1 MKSIK
6 IFSKSQFSVLW
17 WSGTLSSFGDWATLF
32 ASVALA
38 SYLGSEGGNS
48 ELTAVIPIV
57 ARIIPALMSSFA
69 GILADRFNKKNVIII
84 CDLSRMV
91 IVLGLFFTTTLIQLF
106 LINFLSEIFS
116 LIRQPSRESVVPE
129 VVDNEY
135 LVKANSLFTVGT
147 YASLPLASL
156 AFGVI
161 SDNSLIEGIV
171 SYGNGW
177 NGSVIFVIDSVT
189 FLISSFL
196 LLYLKT
202 DSPNKNIEK
211 QSNVLGDL
219 KEGLNYFLSVQELR
233 TVTTSISL
241 SLVGAG
247 ALFVLGNTYLTE
259 SLKFTQSSFG
269 FMIASFGFGIIFTM
283 VILSYFVTSFSRI
296 PFFIGISMVITGLS
310 LLFAFN
316 SSEFST
322 ILFFIFISGIGSGSV
337 YLLTISY
344 LQSTTDKNLR
354 GRVFGNFYTIGRLSI
369 LLSLFISG
377 FAANFINQYF
387 EFDGVLFVLRISSG
401 FILLSGLI
409 TFVKGYRTII
419 KDFGFENS
427 NFNKLRLNLDTDE
440 DEPL

>member
-69 GILADRFNKKNVIII
+69 GILADRFNKKNVMII

-196 LLYLKT
+196 LLYLRT
-202 DSPNKNIEK
+202 DSPYKNIEK

-233 TVTTSISL
+233 IVTTSISL

-409 TFVKGYRTII
+409 TFLKGYRTII

>member
-48 ELTAVIPIV
+48 ELTAVIPVV

-69 GILADRFNKKNVIII
+69 GILADRFNKKNVMII

-116 LIRQPSRESVVPE
+116 LIRQPSRESIVPE
-129 VVDNEY
+129 VVDDDY

-147 YASLPLASL
+147 YASLPIASL
-156 AFGVI
+156 AFGVV

-177 NGSVIFVIDSVT
+177 NGSVIFVIDSIT

-196 LLYLKT
+196 LLYLNT
-202 DSPNKNIEK
+202 DSPNKNIKK
-211 QSNVLGDL
+211 QSNVLSDL
-219 KEGLNYFLSVQELR
+219 REGLNYFLSIQELR
-233 TVTTSISL
+233 IVTTSISL

-344 LQSTTDKNLR
+344 LQSTTDKKLR

>member
-6 IFSKSQFSVLW
+6 IFSRSQFSVLW

-69 GILADRFNKKNVIII
+69 GILADRFNKKNVMII

-91 IVLGLFFTTTLIQLF
+91 IVLGLFFTTTLFQLF

-129 VVDNEY
+129 VVNDEY

-147 YASLPLASL
+147 YFSLPLASL

-202 DSPNKNIEK
+202 DSPYKNIKK

-219 KEGLNYFLSVQELR
+219 REGLNYFLSVQELR
-233 TVTTSISL
+233 TVTKSISL

-269 FMIASFGFGIIFTM
+269 FMIASFGFGIVFTM

-296 PFFIGISMVITGLS
+296 PFFIGISMVLTGLS

-387 EFDGVLFVLRISSG
+387 EFDGVLFVLRLSSG

>member
-48 ELTAVIPIV
+48 ELTAVIPVV

-69 GILADRFNKKNVIII
+69 GILADRFNKKNVMII

-116 LIRQPSRESVVPE
+116 LIRQPSRESIVPE
-129 VVDNEY
+129 VVDDDY

-147 YASLPLASL
+147 YASLPIASL
-156 AFGVI
+156 AFGVV

-177 NGSVIFVIDSVT
+177 NGSVIFVIDSIT

-196 LLYLKT
+196 LLYLNT
-202 DSPNKNIEK
+202 DSPNKNIKK
-211 QSNVLGDL
+211 QSNVLSDL
-219 KEGLNYFLSVQELR
+219 REGLNYFLSIQELR
-233 TVTTSISL
+233 IVTTSISL

-377 FAANFINQYF
+377 FAANFINQYLA
-387 EFDGVLFVLRISSG
+387 FDGVLVVLRISSG

-409 TFVKGYRTII
+409 TFVKGYKTII

-440 DEPL
+440 DGPL

>member
-69 GILADRFNKKNVIII
+69 GILADRFNKKNVMII

-177 NGSVIFVIDSVT
+177 NGSVIFVVDSIT
-189 FLISSFL
+189 FLISSLL
-196 LLYLKT
+196 LLYLET
-202 DSPNKNIEK
+202 GSPNENVKK
-211 QSNVLGDL
+211 QSNVFGDL

>member
-69 GILADRFNKKNVIII
+69 GILADRFNKKNVMII

-106 LINFLSEIFS
+106 LIDFLSEIFS

-196 LLYLKT
+196 LLYLRT

-233 TVTTSISL
+233 IVTTSISL

-409 TFVKGYRTII
+409 TFVKGYRSII

>member
-69 GILADRFNKKNVIII
+69 GILADRFNKKNVMII

-377 FAANFINQYF
+377 FVANFINQYF

>member
-69 GILADRFNKKNVIII
+69 GILADRFNKKNVMII

-427 NFNKLRLNLDTDE
+427 NFNKLRL
-440 DEPL
+440 

>member
-69 GILADRFNKKNVIII
+69 GILADRFNKKNVMII

-161 SDNSLIEGIV
+161 SDNSLIEEIV

-177 NGSVIFVIDSVT
+177 NGSVIFAIDSIT

-401 FILLSGLI
+401 VILLSGLI
-409 TFVKGYRTII
+409 AFVKGYRTII

>member
-69 GILADRFNKKNVIII
+69 GILADRFNKKNVMII

-196 LLYLKT
+196 LLYLRT

-283 VILSYFVTSFSRI
+283 VILSYFVTTFSRI
-296 PFFIGISMVITGLS
+296 PFFIGISMVLTGLS

>member
-48 ELTAVIPIV
+48 ELTAVIPVV

-69 GILADRFNKKNVIII
+69 GILADRFNKKNVMII

-116 LIRQPSRESVVPE
+116 LIRQPSRESIVPE
-129 VVDNEY
+129 VVDNDY

-147 YASLPLASL
+147 YASLPIASL
-156 AFGVI
+156 AFGVV

-177 NGSVIFVIDSVT
+177 NGSVIFVIDSIT

-196 LLYLKT
+196 LLYLNT
-202 DSPNKNIEK
+202 DSPNKNIKK
-211 QSNVLGDL
+211 QSNVLSDL
-219 KEGLNYFLSVQELR
+219 REGLNYFLSVQELR

-377 FAANFINQYF
+377 FAANFINQYLA
-387 EFDGVLFVLRISSG
+387 FDGVLVVLRISSG

-409 TFVKGYRTII
+409 TFVKGYKTII

-440 DEPL
+440 DGPL

>member
-69 GILADRFNKKNVIII
+69 GILADRFNKKNVMII

-211 QSNVLGDL
+211 QSNFLGEL

-344 LQSTTDKNLR
+344 LQSTTDKYFR
-354 GRVFGNFYTIGRLSI
+354 GRVFGNFYTIGRLSF

-377 FAANFINQYF
+377 LAANFINQYF

>member
-69 GILADRFNKKNVIII
+69 GILADRFNKKNVMII

-322 ILFFIFISGIGSGSV
+322 ILFFIFISGIGSGSI

-387 EFDGVLFVLRISSG
+387 EFDGVLFVLRVSSG

>member
-48 ELTAVIPIV
+48 ELTAVIPVV

-69 GILADRFNKKNVIII
+69 GILADRFNKKNVMII

-106 LINFLSEIFS
+106 FINFLSEIFS
-116 LIRQPSRESVVPE
+116 LIRQPSRESIVPE
-129 VVDNEY
+129 VVDNDY

-147 YASLPLASL
+147 YASLPIASL
-156 AFGVI
+156 AFGVV

-177 NGSVIFVIDSVT
+177 NGSVIFVIDSIT

-196 LLYLKT
+196 LLYLNT
-202 DSPNKNIEK
+202 DSPNKNIKK
-211 QSNVLGDL
+211 QSNVLSDL
-219 KEGLNYFLSVQELR
+219 REGLNYFLSVQELR

-377 FAANFINQYF
+377 FAANFINQYLA
-387 EFDGVLFVLRISSG
+387 FDGVLVVLRISSG

-409 TFVKGYRTII
+409 TFVKGYKTII

-427 NFNKLRLNLDTDE
+427 NFNKLRLNLDNDE
-440 DEPL
+440 DGPL

>member
-69 GILADRFNKKNVIII
+69 GILADRFNKKNVMII

-135 LVKANSLFTVGT
+135 LVKANSLFTVCT

>member
-69 GILADRFNKKNVIII
+69 GILADRFNKKNVMII

-156 AFGVI
+156 VFGVI

-171 SYGNGW
+171 SYGNDW

-219 KEGLNYFLSVQELR
+219 KEGFNYFLSVQELR

-259 SLKFTQSSFG
+259 SLNFTQSSFG

-409 TFVKGYRTII
+409 TFVKGYRMII

>member
-6 IFSKSQFSVLW
+6 IFSRSQFSVLW

-69 GILADRFNKKNVIII
+69 GILADRFNKKNVMII

-91 IVLGLFFTTTLIQLF
+91 IVLGLFFTTTLFQLF

-129 VVDNEY
+129 VVNDEY

-147 YASLPLASL
+147 YFSLPLASL

-202 DSPNKNIEK
+202 DSPYKNIKK

-219 KEGLNYFLSVQELR
+219 REGLNYFLSVQELR
-233 TVTTSISL
+233 TVTKCISL

-269 FMIASFGFGIIFTM
+269 FMIASFGFGIVFTM

-296 PFFIGISMVITGLS
+296 PFFIGISMVLTGLS

-377 FAANFINQYF
+377 FVANFINQYF
-387 EFDGVLFVLRISSG
+387 EFDGVLFVLRLSSG

>member
-69 GILADRFNKKNVIII
+69 GILADRFNKKNVMII

-427 NFNKLRLNLDTDE
+427 NFNKLRLNLDTHE

>member
-48 ELTAVIPIV
+48 ELTAVIPVV

-69 GILADRFNKKNVIII
+69 GILADRFNKKNVMII

-116 LIRQPSRESVVPE
+116 LIRQPSRESIVPE
-129 VVDNEY
+129 VVDDDY

-147 YASLPLASL
+147 YASLPIASL
-156 AFGVI
+156 AFGVV

-177 NGSVIFVIDSVT
+177 NGSVIFVIDSIT

-196 LLYLKT
+196 LLYLNT
-202 DSPNKNIEK
+202 DSPNKNIKK

-219 KEGLNYFLSVQELR
+219 REGLNYFLSVQELR

-377 FAANFINQYF
+377 FAANFINQYLA
-387 EFDGVLFVLRISSG
+387 FDGVLIVLRISSG
-401 FILLSGLI
+401 FILISGLI
-409 TFVKGYRTII
+409 TFVKGYKTII

-440 DEPL
+440 DGQL

>member
-48 ELTAVIPIV
+48 ELTAVIPVV

-69 GILADRFNKKNVIII
+69 GILADRFNKKNVMII

-116 LIRQPSRESVVPE
+116 LIRQPSRESIVPE
-129 VVDNEY
+129 VVDDDY
-135 LVKANSLFTVGT
+135 LVKANSVFTVGT
-147 YASLPLASL
+147 YASLPIASL
-156 AFGVI
+156 AFGVV

-177 NGSVIFVIDSVT
+177 NGSVIFVIDSIT

-196 LLYLKT
+196 LLYLNT
-202 DSPNKNIEK
+202 DSPNKNIKK
-211 QSNVLGDL
+211 QSNVLSDL
-219 KEGLNYFLSVQELR
+219 REGFNYFLSVQELR

-316 SSEFST
+316 SLEFST

-377 FAANFINQYF
+377 FAANFINQYLA
-387 EFDGVLFVLRISSG
+387 FDGVLLVLRISSG

-409 TFVKGYRTII
+409 TFVKGYKTII

-440 DEPL
+440 DGPL

>member
-69 GILADRFNKKNVIII
+69 GILADRFNKKNVMII

-344 LQSTTDKNLR
+344 LQSTTAKNLR
-354 GRVFGNFYTIGRLSI
+354 GRVFGNFHTIGRLSI

-401 FILLSGLI
+401 FISLSGLI
-409 TFVKGYRTII
+409 TFVKGYRPII
-419 KDFGFENS
+419 KYFRFENS
-427 NFNKLRLNLDTDE
+427 YFNKLRLNLDTDE

>member
-69 GILADRFNKKNVIII
+69 GILADRFNKKNVMII

-337 YLLTISY
+337 SVLTISY

>member
-69 GILADRFNKKNVIII
+69 GILADRFNKKNVMII

-440 DEPL
+440 NEPL

>member
-48 ELTAVIPIV
+48 ELTAVIPVV

-69 GILADRFNKKNVIII
+69 GILADRFNKKNVMII

-116 LIRQPSRESVVPE
+116 LIRQPSRESIVPE
-129 VVDNEY
+129 VVDDDY

-147 YASLPLASL
+147 YASLPIASL
-156 AFGVI
+156 AFGVV

-177 NGSVIFVIDSVT
+177 NGSVIFVIDSIT

-196 LLYLKT
+196 LLYLNT
-202 DSPNKNIEK
+202 DSPNKNIKK

-219 KEGLNYFLSVQELR
+219 REGLNYFLSVQELR

-344 LQSTTDKNLR
+344 LQSTTDKKLR

-377 FAANFINQYF
+377 FAANFINQYLA
-387 EFDGVLFVLRISSG
+387 FDGVLVVLRISSG

-409 TFVKGYRTII
+409 TFVKGYKTII
-419 KDFGFENS
+419 RDFGFENS

-440 DEPL
+440 DGPL

>member
-1 MKSIK
+1 M
-6 IFSKSQFSVLW
+6 
-17 WSGTLSSFGDWATLF
+17 SSFGDWATLF

-69 GILADRFNKKNVIII
+69 GILADRFNKKNVMII

-171 SYGNGW
+171 SFGNGW
-177 NGSVIFVIDSVT
+177 KGSVIFVIDSVT

-259 SLKFTQSSFG
+259 SLEFTQSSFG

-283 VILSYFVTSFSRI
+283 VILSYFVTSFNRI

-322 ILFFIFISGIGSGSV
+322 ILFFIFISGIGSGSI

-354 GRVFGNFYTIGRLSI
+354 GRVFGNFYTMGRLSI

>member
-69 GILADRFNKKNVIII
+69 GILADRFNKKNVMII

-196 LLYLKT
+196 LLYLRT

-409 TFVKGYRTII
+409 TFLKGYRTII

>member
-69 GILADRFNKKNVIII
+69 GILADRFNKKNVMII

-196 LLYLKT
+196 LLYLRT

-344 LQSTTDKNLR
+344 LQSTTNKNLR

>member
-69 GILADRFNKKNVIII
+69 GILADRFNKKNVMII

-409 TFVKGYRTII
+409 TFVKGYRMII

>member
-69 GILADRFNKKNVIII
+69 GILADRFNKKNVMII

-156 AFGVI
+156 AFGII